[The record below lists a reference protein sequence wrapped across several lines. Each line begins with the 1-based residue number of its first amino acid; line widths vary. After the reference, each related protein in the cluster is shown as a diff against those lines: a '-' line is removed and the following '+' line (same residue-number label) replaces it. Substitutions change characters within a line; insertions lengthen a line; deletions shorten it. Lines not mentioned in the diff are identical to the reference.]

1 MTHVPDRN
9 EPNNPGL
16 DPTLAFKADDGVPM
30 PVKQQPSPA
39 YSLAPTDFYKRLA
52 CTASD
57 PTVITIPADAM
68 LDMPLGALVT
78 VGRYGSGSVT
88 IVPGGGVTLSKVA
101 GFASP
106 VRVAEPNGAAILQKT
121 AANAWYVFGG
131 ITKG

>member
-1 MTHVPDRN
+1 MPNSDRN
-9 EPNNPGL
+9 DPNNPGL
-16 DPTLAFKADDGVPM
+16 DPTLAFKVDDGVPM

-39 YSLAPTDFYKRLA
+39 YSLTSIDFYRRLA

-57 PTVITIPADAM
+57 PTIVTIPADAS

-78 VGRYGSGSVT
+78 VGRYGTGSVT
-88 IVPGGGVTLSKVA
+88 IVPGSGVTLTKVA

-121 AANAWYVFGG
+121 AANTWYAFGG
-131 ITKG
+131 IAKA